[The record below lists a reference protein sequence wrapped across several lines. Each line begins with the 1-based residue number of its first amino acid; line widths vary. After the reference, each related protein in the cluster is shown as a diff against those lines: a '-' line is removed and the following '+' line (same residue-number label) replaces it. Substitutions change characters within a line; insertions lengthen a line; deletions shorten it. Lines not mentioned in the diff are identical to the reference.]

1 MVDHTRGG
9 GLGEPPKTA
18 TNHLSTQSSPYLAQ
32 RRDDP
37 VNWYPW
43 GGVAFAAAK
52 AADKPIFLSIGYSSG
67 HDCQRMARE
76 CFADEAVAA
85 VLNEHFISIKVDR
98 DERPDID
105 KVYQLTHQLVQRSAG
120 GWPLTAFLDP
130 ATQLPFFSGTYFP
143 KVASRAASGLPGF
156 IDLLRRIRD
165 IFDTK
170 REELVT
176 QGEQITA
183 ALAAIEQPS
192 QPHSDPHSDQTPTP
206 FSAAQPPG
214 RATTDEAASY
224 PDLATLARDRLLEQS
239 DSNHGGFGNGPKFHF
254 AHALHF
260 LLERWGYSD
269 KADRE
274 ALEAVMTSLTQMARG
289 GIYDQLGGG
298 FCHHSTDRQ
307 WMIPQFEKTLH
318 DNGALLRLYAHA
330 LRIGPDQLFEDV
342 VQDTVDWL
350 TREMQHPEGAFFA
363 AQSAPAAHISSDSE
377 GAYYVWR
384 KPEVKK
390 ALTEDEYLLTETL
403 FGLDKP
409 ANIGTRWNLHRR
421 ESFRSATERIFLDSD
436 DPRAVLRSARTKLL
450 DLRSQ
455 RPPPPRDEKIMAGW
469 NGLAIEGL
477 AACGEYLAQP
487 HWIALAQQAM
497 DFVREEMLVNDRLH
511 SSWIQGRLGPP
522 GYLDDY
528 AFCLR
533 ASIALLQA
541 QWREA
546 DIAFAVRLA
555 DLSIELFQADNGG
568 CYFGAGD
575 GEVLIHRP
583 QPSLDDTSE
592 SGNAVLG
599 CALFDLGRLLG
610 EQKYLD
616 AADAILAWATPLV
629 AKYPTGHSAMLDL
642 ANRYHPRNQQLI
654 LRSVSDPQWLG
665 AIRSGY
671 TPWRRVYS
679 IGYDGMATLPT
690 YLPRMVSAEKRTSP
704 TVYVCTAD
712 GCSDP
717 IRSLDALQEALA
729 ASG

>member
-9 GLGEPPKTA
+9 GLGEPPKTDA
-18 TNHLSTQSSPYLAQ
+18 NHLSTQISPYLAQ
-32 RRDDP
+32 RCHDP

-43 GGVAFAAAK
+43 GSAALNAAK
-52 AADKPIFLSIGYSSG
+52 SADKPILLSIGYSSSR
-67 HDCQRMARE
+67 DCQRMARE
-76 CFADEAVAA
+76 CFVDEEVAA

-105 KVYQLTHQLVQRSAG
+105 KVYQLTHQLIQRSGG

-130 ATQLPFFSGTYFP
+130 TTQLPFFSGTYFP
-143 KVASRAASGLPGF
+143 KVPSRATAALPGF
-156 IDLLRRIRD
+156 IDLLRRIRE
-165 IFDTK
+165 IFDNK

-183 ALAAIEQPS
+183 ALAAIEAPPEQI
-192 QPHSDPHSDQTPTP
+192 SDRE
-206 FSAAQPPG
+206 APG
-214 RATTDEAASY
+214 EAASY
-224 PDLATLARDRLLEQS
+224 GELATLARDRLIEQS
-239 DSNHGGFGNGPKFHF
+239 DSNHGGFGSGPKFHF

-269 KADRE
+269 KADRD
-274 ALEAVMTSLTQMARG
+274 ALEAVMTALTQMARG
-289 GIYDQLGGG
+289 GIFDQLGGG
-298 FCHHSTDRQ
+298 FHQHAADRQ
-307 WMIPQFEKTLH
+307 WMIPQFEKTLY

-342 VQDTVDWL
+342 VHDTVGWL

-363 AQSAPAAHISSDSE
+363 AQSALVTSSTSESE

-384 KPEVKK
+384 KTDVKK
-390 ALTEDEYLLTETL
+390 ALNEDEYLLTETL

-409 ANIGTRWNLHRR
+409 ANIETRWNLHRR

-436 DPRAVLRSARTKLL
+436 DPRAVLRSAKSKLL
-450 DLRSQ
+450 ELRSQ
-455 RPPPPRDEKIMAGW
+455 RPPPLRDEKILAGW
-469 NGLAIEGL
+469 NGQVIEGL
-477 AACGEYLAQP
+477 AASGLYLAQP
-487 HWIALAQQAM
+487 HWIAVAQQAM
-497 DFVREEMLVNDRLH
+497 DFVREEMMDNDRLH
-511 SSWIQGRLGPP
+511 SSWIQGRLGPA

-541 QWREA
+541 QWREK
-546 DIAFAVRLA
+546 DIQFAIRLA
-555 DLSIELFQADNGG
+555 DLSIALFQADNGG
-568 CYFGAGD
+568 CYFAARE
-575 GEVLIHRP
+575 GEALIHQP

-599 CALFDLGRLLG
+599 CALFDLGQLLG

-616 AADAILAWATPLV
+616 AAEAILAWAGPLV
-629 AKYPTGHSAMLDL
+629 AKFPTGHSSMLEL
-642 ANRYHPRNQQLI
+642 ANRSHPRNQQLI
-654 LRSVSDPQWLG
+654 LRGVSDPQWLT

-671 TPWRRVYS
+671 TPWRKIYA
-679 IGYDGMATLPT
+679 IGYDGMDTLPA
-690 YLPRMVSAEKRTSP
+690 YLPRMVSAEKRSSP
-704 TVYVCTAD
+704 TVYVYTAE

-717 IRSLDALQEALA
+717 IRSFDALQEALA
-729 ASG
+729 ARG